1 LKVLHVI
8 TTPVNT
14 EPEKETRVNVLIA
27 GANGKIG
34 RRLISHLAADN
45 IHVTAMVRDAAQA
58 QSLKEL
64 GAADVV
70 VADLEGDCSEALKGQ
85 NTVIFT
91 AGSGPHTGP
100 DKTVD
105 VDQNGAI
112 SLVDQAKAQGTDRFI
127 MVSSMR
133 ADDPSS
139 GPDKMRHYFEAKGNA
154 DKHLR
159 DSGLGYVIVRP
170 GRLTEEPPLG
180 KIKLAEKMD
189 DFGEISREDV
199 ANVLAE
205 VARMEIRNREFDL
218 ITGDTPIR
226 DALQRL

>member
-1 LKVLHVI
+1 M
-8 TTPVNT
+8 
-14 EPEKETRVNVLIA
+14 NVLIA

-34 RRLISHLAADN
+34 RRLIPHLVADD

-64 GAADVV
+64 GANDVA
-70 VADLEGDCSEALKGQ
+70 VADLEGDCREALKGQ

-112 SLVDQAKAQGTDRFI
+112 ALVDQAKEQGVDRFI

-133 ADDPSS
+133 ADDPDS
-139 GPDKMRHYFEAKGNA
+139 GPEKMRHYFEAKGKA
-154 DKHLR
+154 DNHLR
-159 DSGLGYVIVRP
+159 SSGLAHVIVRP
-170 GRLTEEPPLG
+170 GRLTEEPPLEKVRIEP
-180 KIKLAEKMD
+180 KIK

-199 ANVLAE
+199 AKVLAE
-205 VARMEIRNREFDL
+205 VTRMEIRNQEFDV
-218 ITGDTPIR
+218 ITGESPIR
-226 DALQRL
+226 DALQKL

>member
-1 LKVLHVI
+1 M
-8 TTPVNT
+8 
-14 EPEKETRVNVLIA
+14 NVLIA

-34 RRLISHLAADN
+34 RRLIPHLAADN

-64 GAADVV
+64 GANDVV
-70 VADLEGDCSEALKGQ
+70 VADLEGDCREALKGQ
-85 NTVIFT
+85 HTVIFT

-100 DKTVD
+100 DKTLD

-112 SLVDQAKAQGTDRFI
+112 SLVDQAKEQDVDRFI

-133 ADDPSS
+133 ADDPDS
-139 GPDKMRHYFEAKGNA
+139 GPEKMRHYFEAKGKA
-154 DKHLR
+154 DNHLR
-159 DSGLGYVIVRP
+159 SSGLDHVIVRP

-180 KIKLAEKMD
+180 KIKLERKIK

-199 ANVLAE
+199 AKVLAE
-205 VARMEIRNREFDL
+205 VTRMETRNQEFDV
-218 ITGDTPIR
+218 ISGESPIR
-226 DALQRL
+226 DALQKV